1 MRKVYAFGTPR
12 WNQPGVGF
20 QWTRIL
26 LGSWRPRASGWEP
39 SCLPRFATRPSYA
52 TFTVILLTARG
63 DDVDRIVGL
72 EIGADDFVPKEK
84 VNADLSKSLTKSK
97 PGCNL

>member
-1 MRKVYAFGTPR
+1 
-12 WNQPGVGF
+12 
-20 QWTRIL
+20 
-26 LGSWRPRASGWEP
+26 
-39 SCLPRFATRPSYA
+39 
-52 TFTVILLTARG
+52 VILLTARG

-97 PGCNL
+97 PGCTL